1 VSRPRAVTLDAT
13 GTLIACPA
21 MPDIYTAVLAR
32 HGIVTTPEEVRRL
45 FPVVWKE
52 LDCLTPPGRDRF
64 TSFEGGSR
72 AFWSR
77 LVDRLCELIGTP
89 EPGRGYAGTAHPPG
103 GAPPG
108 PFAAAELFHRFSLPE
123 AWVVF
128 PDAVPALETLRSL
141 GLRLAVISNFDE
153 RLPSLLAGLG
163 LEQRV
168 DLVVPSSSLG
178 LAKPN
183 PRLFRHVLERLE
195 VDPGSALHVGDHRL
209 EDVEGAQAAGM
220 EAMLLDRRRR
230 RAPGAARDLLEVASS
245 IERRLDGGSRSAGSP
260 GR

>member
-1 VSRPRAVTLDAT
+1 LSRLRAVTLDAT

-21 MPDIYTAVLAR
+21 MPDIYAEVLAR
-32 HGIVTTPEEVRRL
+32 HGIATTAQEVRRV

-52 LDCLTPPGRDRF
+52 LDCLTPPGRDPF
-64 TSFEGGSR
+64 TSFDGGSR

-77 LVDRLCELIGTP
+77 LVTRLCELIGTA
-89 EPGRGYAGTAHPPG
+89 E
-103 GAPPG
+103 PG
-108 PFAAAELFHRFSLPE
+108 PFAAAELFHRFSLPD

-153 RLPSLLAGLG
+153 RLPSLLSGLG
-163 LEQRV
+163 LAHRV
-168 DLVVPSSSLG
+168 DLVAPSSSLG

-195 VDPGSALHVGDHRL
+195 VEPGAALHIGDHRL

-220 EAMLLDRRRR
+220 EAVLLDRGGEH
-230 RAPGAARDLLEVASS
+230 APGAARDLLEVASS
-245 IERRLDGGSRSAGSP
+245 IERRLADRI
-260 GR
+260 GRIEV

>member
-1 VSRPRAVTLDAT
+1 LTPLRAVTLDAT

-21 MPDIYTAVLAR
+21 MPDIYAEVLAR
-32 HGIVTTPEEVRRL
+32 HGIATAPDEVRRV

-52 LDCLTPPGRDRF
+52 LDCLTPPGLDRF

-77 LVDRLCELIGTP
+77 LLTRLCELID
-89 EPGRGYAGTAHPPG
+89 TAE
-103 GAPPG
+103 PG
-108 PFAAAELFHRFSLPE
+108 PFAAAELFHRFSLPD
-123 AWVVF
+123 AWMVF
-128 PDAVPALETLRSL
+128 PDVVPALETLRSL

-153 RLPSLLAGLG
+153 RLPNLLAGLG
-163 LEQRV
+163 LAHRV

-195 VDPGSALHVGDHRL
+195 VEPDAALHVGDHRL
-209 EDVEGAQAAGM
+209 EDLEGAQAAGM
-220 EAMLLDRRRR
+220 EAVLLDRGRG
-230 RAPGAARDLLEVASS
+230 PTPDAARDLLEVASG
-245 IERRLDGGSRSAGSP
+245 IERRLAERPRTAGV
-260 GR
+260 